1 RAAQSVERAA
11 QLLIASARDEHL
23 PTLSLNGNYGTI
35 GHEID
40 SNHPIFE
47 VGASINLPIF
57 AGGLYR
63 AEAVRAEAQLHDA
76 QNRLADLRSQ
86 IDVQVR
92 SALLDLDSNR
102 AQVQVAQDA
111 RSLADQELTLAQD
124 RFK

>member
-1 RAAQSVERAA
+1 
-11 QLLIASARDEHL
+11 
-23 PTLSLNGNYGTI
+23 
-35 GHEID
+35 
-40 SNHPIFE
+40 
-47 VGASINLPIF
+47 

-124 RFK
+124 RFKAGVADNLEVVQAQQAVADADESYISSLYSYNLAKADLAQALGVAAN